1 MRKKVRLRKKMLL
14 AMKLR
19 NRDQQSQQETW
30 KRPVITEYG
39 GKDRNGGGGG

>member
-1 MRKKVRLRKKMLL
+1 MRLGKKMLL

-19 NRDQQSQQETW
+19 NRDQQIQQETW
-30 KRPVITEYG
+30 KRSVITDYG